1 MKDFRDESGKQ
12 GTCKRVEIFDA
23 HPEGVVQIFMSS
35 QEEADAVVTNFNGR
49 FFGGRRLT
57 AELYDGVTKFKINE
71 TDAEREKRLAQWEKF
86 IAEDDKSEEH
96 ESLLKD
102 ELEDDDY
109 FESSTAVTPPRPS
122 SP

>member
-1 MKDFRDESGKQ
+1 LLPTSMD
-12 GTCKRVEIFDA
+12 V
-23 HPEGVVQIFMSS
+23 
-35 QEEADAVVTNFNGR
+35 